1 MATLG
6 EIRQGLANN
15 LRGLKG
21 VQVLPYISA
30 NPKPPTV
37 WVMPAS
43 TTYDQAMQRGLD
55 TILMTVQGFVA
66 MPVPRR
72 SQELL
77 DALMEPTGSQSV
89 KTLIESDRTLGG
101 VVDYVRVT
109 ESSGYQTAVVEGKGS
124 VLLCEWTVAVMA
136 SN

>member
-15 LRGLKG
+15 LSGLKG

-37 WVMPAS
+37 WVMPGGV
-43 TTYDQAMQRGLD
+43 TYDRASRRGLD
-55 TILMTVQGFVA
+55 DVTMTLQAFVA

-77 DALMEPTGSQSV
+77 DAMMAPTGSQSI
-89 KTLIESDRTLGG
+89 KTLVESDRTLGG
-101 VVDYVRVT
+101 VVDDVRVT
-109 ESSGYQTAVVEGKGS
+109 EASGYQTAVVEGKGS